1 MCTKSK
7 QQTSSDKF
15 SRGYMAGITKS
26 HDAHDAANDM
36 VRQPGKGIM
45 MTQGTPAGVT
55 EKQSPPCCMDY
66 QSRI

>member
-1 MCTKSK
+1 
-7 QQTSSDKF
+7 
-15 SRGYMAGITKS
+15 MAGITKS